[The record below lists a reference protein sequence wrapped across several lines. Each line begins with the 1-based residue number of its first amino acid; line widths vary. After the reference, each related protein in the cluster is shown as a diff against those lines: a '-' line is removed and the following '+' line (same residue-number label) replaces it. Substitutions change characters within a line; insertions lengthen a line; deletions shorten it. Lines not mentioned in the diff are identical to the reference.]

1 LQSIFPP
8 PFLLPWSISAEK
20 GKVNGEKVT
29 ILYKSWKWDL
39 AMPEKADWGW
49 EELHFEEII
58 CYRNVIIF
66 KKGVAFCKQV
76 CYNTVTYI

>member
-1 LQSIFPP
+1 
-8 PFLLPWSISAEK
+8 
-20 GKVNGEKVT
+20 
-29 ILYKSWKWDL
+29 
-39 AMPEKADWGW
+39 MPEKADWGW